1 VHGGATSSYA
11 WTFNWRADYPWVTS
25 LLGPLYAP
33 GNAAPSANSWNYT
46 QLGVLFSQAVAAS
59 ATGNIT
65 GLVNVSYQ
73 MNSLANQLAL
83 YLWTTYPEV
92 FVVMTSN
99 LHGYYYNL
107 ALDMQPGY
115 YFAAMY

>member
-1 VHGGATSSYA
+1 
-11 WTFNWRADYPWVTS
+11 
-25 LLGPLYAP
+25 
-33 GNAAPSANSWNYT
+33 
-46 QLGVLFSQAVAAS
+46 
-59 ATGNIT
+59 
-65 GLVNVSYQ
+65 
-73 MNSLANQLAL
+73 
-83 YLWTTYPEV
+83 LWTTYPEV